1 MDYRPKR
8 DAAQERNDQIGQRD
22 FDGDEQLAL
31 AAAGAIQRLVAER
44 NALRRHSDVQA
55 QELTH
60 LRRYLTLIRDSYR
73 RLALEFVTQL
83 QHIDS
88 AASTVVQEPTKTHP
102 THPNGE
108 PQSPL

>member
-8 DAAQERNDQIGQRD
+8 HAAQERIHQIGRRD

-31 AAAGAIQRLVAER
+31 AAADAIQRLVAER
-44 NALRRHSDVQA
+44 NALRSQSDAQA

-88 AASTVVQEPTKTHP
+88 AASAKIAHP
-102 THPNGE
+102 THPEGE
-108 PQSPL
+108 PEAPL

>member
-8 DAAQERNDQIGQRD
+8 DAAQERNDQIGRRD
-22 FDGDEQLAL
+22 FDEDEQLAL
-31 AAAGAIQRLVAER
+31 AAADAIQRLVAER
-44 NALRRHSDVQA
+44 NVLRSQSDAQA

-88 AASTVVQEPTKTHP
+88 AASTVGQPTKTAHP
-102 THPNGE
+102 THPEGE
-108 PQSPL
+108 PEAPL

>member
-8 DAAQERNDQIGQRD
+8 DAAQERNDQIGRRD
-22 FDGDEQLAL
+22 SDGDEQLAL
-31 AAAGAIQRLVAER
+31 AAAAAIQRLVAER
-44 NALRRHSDVQA
+44 NALRSHSDVQA

-60 LRRYLTLIRDSYR
+60 LRRYVFLIRDSYR

-88 AASTVVQEPTKTHP
+88 AASTVGKEPTKTDP
-102 THPNGE
+102 THPKD
-108 PQSPL
+108 SDAT